1 MPPSSPTPPQVALSL
16 IGLAAV
22 GASIWV
28 AFTNPYSIWPWLLLA
43 VGLGCAVA
51 SRRMR

>member
-1 MPPSSPTPPQVALSL
+1 VALAL

-28 AFTNPYSIWPWLLLA
+28 AFTNPYSLWPWLLLA
-43 VGLGCAVA
+43 VGLGCAIA
-51 SRRMR
+51 SRRMK